1 MLGRFAMPKILV
13 AAAAAAFLLAGS
25 GAPGFAQSG
34 FNPLKIAKDAVD
46 LGLDT
51 AKRAVD
57 LGLDTAE
64 SAVGV
69 AEDAVT
75 PDRPR
80 PRPAATNDEIA
91 VRDCHSGELYRDERG
106 EWQTCAAT
114 R

>member
-1 MLGRFAMPKILV
+1 MSKILI

-25 GAPGFAQSG
+25 GAPAFSQSG

-46 LGLDT
+46 LGLNT

-80 PRPAATNDEIA
+80 PRPAATGDEIA
-91 VRDCHSGELYRDERG
+91 VRDCHSGELYRDASG
-106 EWQTCAAT
+106 EWQTCSAT
-114 R
+114 Q